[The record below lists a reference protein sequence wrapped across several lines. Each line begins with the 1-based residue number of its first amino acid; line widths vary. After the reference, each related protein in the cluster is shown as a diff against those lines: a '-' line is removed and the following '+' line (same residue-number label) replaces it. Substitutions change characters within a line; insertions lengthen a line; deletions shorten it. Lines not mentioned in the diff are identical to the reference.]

1 MQMVLADEPGGM
13 AVTAR
18 QSTTRDASLERLM
31 DVLFYLL
38 VVVVLGALAAAAY
51 IYGPSLLSSAGGAT
65 GFFGAKAERRLDVVE
80 QANVDGR
87 RRLVIIRR
95 DDVEHLIMTGGPVDV
110 VIETGIQPRRTRGG
124 GEVVEA
130 PQAVFS
136 RPARSFGTAQE

>member
-1 MQMVLADEPGGM
+1 
-13 AVTAR
+13 
-18 QSTTRDASLERLM
+18 M

-38 VVVVLGALAAAAY
+38 LVVVLGALAAALY
-51 IYGPSLLSSAGGAT
+51 MYGPGLISGAGSGS
-65 GFFGAKAERRLDVVE
+65 GFFGPKPERRLDIVE
-80 QANVDGR
+80 QSNVDGR
-87 RRLVIIRR
+87 RRLVLIRR

-136 RPARSFGTAQE
+136 RPARSLGGSTPE